1 MLLDSR
7 RAIWLVETALVASG
21 VVAAVG
27 QLGSAVLLWRHGL
40 HFDVHP
46 PNGLYQ
52 NPNMAALFLIPAAC
66 VAAGLA
72 FRGRP
77 LPRPVAWAVLA
88 LLLAGL
94 LATYSRGGNLAA
106 AAAAVVFW
114 LLAVQRWRWRSAA
127 AGLLAAV
134 LVALLAPGFLLR
146 ISHVLNP
153 TDPANTLV
161 SRGVIWS
168 AAVAMLR
175 DHPITG
181 IGLADFQI
189 QLQRYAPTL
198 NESHTHPHNLLLNLW
213 LNLGILGLIVF
224 AAVFAVLIAAIVRGL
239 RQGRDREFY
248 LLFCAAAAGV
258 TGILVHGLVDN
269 VIWKNDLALQFWTLT
284 ALVTAAL
291 RWQPH
296 PEDS

>member
-1 MLLDSR
+1 
-7 RAIWLVETALVASG
+7 
-21 VVAAVG
+21 
-27 QLGSAVLLWRHGL
+27 
-40 HFDVHP
+40 
-46 PNGLYQ
+46 
-52 NPNMAALFLIPAAC
+52 
-66 VAAGLA
+66 
-72 FRGRP
+72 
-77 LPRPVAWAVLA
+77 
-88 LLLAGL
+88 
-94 LATYSRGGNLAA
+94 
-106 AAAAVVFW
+106 
-114 LLAVQRWRWRSAA
+114 
-127 AGLLAAV
+127 
-134 LVALLAPGFLLR
+134 
-146 ISHVLNP
+146 
-153 TDPANTLV
+153 
-161 SRGVIWS
+161 
-168 AAVAMLR
+168 MLR